1 MSEALFAALS
11 SQFVFP
17 LQDSPMEG
25 MILFRDS
32 TFHPIPARI
41 VTLLISSLHGGTG
54 GAVSFEHGPAK
65 TSGSF
70 DRQVGIGS
78 TGHGV
83 MRDSSYGMR

>member
-41 VTLLISSLHGGTG
+41 VTLLISSLRSGTG
-54 GAVSFEHGPAK
+54 GAVAFERGPAK
-65 TSGSF
+65 AFESF
-70 DRQVGIGS
+70 GRQVGIGR
-78 TGHGV
+78 TGHAV
-83 MRDSSYGMR
+83 MRDSSYSTR